1 MNVGNVLD
9 AGLRL
14 REQDSAVI
22 LDDRRGSDGMQS
34 FELWRREKWCS
45 IVFLE
50 FVLYA
55 ELFAEPDHA
64 VRLRVAEVMYDKA
77 HLAESSVS

>member
-1 MNVGNVLD
+1 MNVGNVLH

-34 FELWRREKWCS
+34 FELWRRQKWCS

-50 FVLYA
+50 LVLHA
-55 ELFAEPDHA
+55 ELFAEPDYA
-64 VRLRVAEVMYDKA
+64 VRLRVAEVVYNEA
-77 HLAESSVS
+77 HLESSVC